1 MDTSSTTRSISRTN
15 AGKRRPCFIVGADKA
30 DDPAGH
36 LYYLQRV
43 FLDTTGR
50 KVNVLSSLPS
60 AALAWEPKHPP
71 SLIVVTTEPSAENVR
86 RLQEYVRGGGTLLYV
101 VTAPGRAESLATLAD
116 VTPSDVEEAIVS
128 RDVMLGE
135 IAFDHPLFA
144 PLAAAQFNDFTKIHF
159 WKYRRL
165 DPKSLGEAR
174 VLARFE
180 NGDAAVVEKAMGKGR
195 LVVMTSG
202 WQPVDSQL
210 ARSSKFVPLM
220 AALLE
225 GREPRPLDATS
236 YLVHD
241 RVPLPVMEKAA
252 AALIVHKPDGTVVKT
267 TPDGAVLCRDG
278 SARSVHG
285 RHAWR
290 RAVLRREP
298 RSDGEQDGPFARG
311 NAGAARLPAGEPYP
325 QKC

>member
-1 MDTSSTTRSISRTN
+1 M
-15 AGKRRPCFIVGADKA
+15 A
-30 DDPAGH
+30 
-36 LYYLQRV
+36 L
-43 FLDTTGR
+43 
-50 KVNVLSSLPS
+50 
-60 AALAWEPKHPP
+60 AALA
-71 SLIVVTTEPSAENVR
+71 
-86 RLQEYVRGGGTLLYV
+86 
-101 VTAPGRAESLATLAD
+101 D
-116 VTPSDVEEAIVS
+116 VSPWDIEEATVS

-135 IAFDHPLFA
+135 IAFDHPLFS

-225 GREPRPLDATS
+225 GRDVRPLDATS
-236 YLVHD
+236 YVVHD
-241 RVPLPVMEKAA
+241 RVPLPVDEKAV
-252 AALIVHKPDGTVVKT
+252 AALIVHKPDGTIVKIAPDGEFFAET
-267 TPDGAVLCRDG
+267 DQPGVFTVDTPDGCAV
-278 SARSVHG
+278 V
-285 RHAWR
+285 
-290 RAVLRREP
+290 RREP
-298 RSDGEQDGPFARG
+298 RSDGEQDGPLACG

-325 QKC
+325 QKCRPRAASADV